1 MKFEPKRFIPLV
13 FLRDMEQ
20 QMCHWNGSWES
31 AKYIDLR
38 FILFYGVLGRC
49 VGFPGKALPGK
60 SAIIGVIRLD
70 SSNVAVNKMGQ
81 RNKGNCRTLIFFDRL
96 VTLMWVG

>member
-1 MKFEPKRFIPLV
+1 MKFEPKRFILLV

-49 VGFPGKALPGK
+49 VGFSGKALPGK

>member
-1 MKFEPKRFIPLV
+1 MPLEWKWEP
-13 FLRDMEQ
+13 
-20 QMCHWNGSWES
+20 
-31 AKYIDLR
+31 AKHIDLR
-38 FILFYGVLGRC
+38 FILFYEVLGRC

-81 RNKGNCRTLIFFDRL
+81 RNKGNCRTLIFFDRS